1 MTDLPDEYL
10 LALGTIAVHS
20 ARLESELTHVLMRA
34 LSTRNAGVWSMLAAE
49 SFNVK
54 IEKLKLLASR
64 EVEVNGER
72 SRGPLNDIVSDE
84 FAAMLDG
91 LARRLDRARVVRN
104 RMMHS
109 TWHTEPDGVV
119 IRTQVR
125 LRGMSRTDQ
134 VPTSVDELRESA
146 RVLADGVEAIM
157 NASYDQLSGKVHND
171 WGMLPGS
178 DG

>member
-1 MTDLPDEYL
+1 MTDLSDEYL

-34 LSTRNAGVWSMLAAE
+34 LGTRNPGVWSMLAAE
-49 SFNVK
+49 SFNAK

-104 RMMHS
+104 RNDSLDLAHRARRS
-109 TWHTEPDGVV
+109 CDPHAGPATW
-119 IRTQVR
+119 
-125 LRGMSRTDQ
+125 
-134 VPTSVDELRESA
+134 DEQ
-146 RVLADGVEAIM
+146 D
-157 NASYDQLSGKVHND
+157 
-171 WGMLPGS
+171 
-178 DG
+178 